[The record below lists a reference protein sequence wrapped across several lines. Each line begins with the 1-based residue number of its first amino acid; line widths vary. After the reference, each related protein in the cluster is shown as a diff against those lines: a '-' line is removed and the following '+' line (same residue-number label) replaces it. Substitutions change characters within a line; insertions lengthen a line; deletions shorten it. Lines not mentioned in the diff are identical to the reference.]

1 MFRFFSNLL
10 VDPIGLEE
18 ELSESL
24 IRIAIESCS
33 LDKNS
38 NELNSSDIIYF
49 LEVTGSKDIEQSVL
63 KKLFHYAI
71 DRSITIRSI
80 LNQTM

>member
-80 LNQTM
+80 LNQAM